1 MKWRFSAVLHFG
13 FIKKEHLIV
22 SRLLL
27 EARKH
32 KKVLHGSVVI
42 IICKENLITSKLFSL
57 QKSGRIKM
65 KIIGYF
71 DGFFIIFTT

>member
-1 MKWRFSAVLHFG
+1 MKWRFSAALHFG

-32 KKVLHGSVVI
+32 KTALHNSVI
-42 IICKENLITSKLFSL
+42 IIIYKENLITSKLFPL

-65 KIIGYF
+65 KIIDYF